1 MRVGQRIAN
10 LRKERN
16 VQQKELAGA
25 IGMNRIVLNRIELG
39 KRPVRDDEIIK
50 IADYFDV
57 TCDYL
62 LGHKEEKNRTLRNNI
77 MHLNDDELK
86 VLDIYREL
94 NKIGKESAI
103 AALEG
108 LSNNEMFKTRVKQNI
123 TA

>member
-25 IGMNRIVLNRIELG
+25 VGMNRIVLNRIELG

>member
-1 MRVGQRIAN
+1 
-10 LRKERN
+10 
-16 VQQKELAGA
+16 
-25 IGMNRIVLNRIELG
+25 
-39 KRPVRDDEIIK
+39 
-50 IADYFDV
+50 
-57 TCDYL
+57 
-62 LGHKEEKNRTLRNNI
+62 

>member
-1 MRVGQRIAN
+1 MMRVGQRIAN

-62 LGHKEEKNRTLRNNI
+62 LGHKEEK
-77 MHLNDDELK
+77 
-86 VLDIYREL
+86 
-94 NKIGKESAI
+94 IGH
-103 AALEG
+103 
-108 LSNNEMFKTRVKQNI
+108 
-123 TA
+123 